1 MNACHFRESFLLLI
15 ECHDGVGS
23 DFDCD
28 GDMEEI
34 HPPDGNGKTMLS
46 AEFARGANGILPIE
60 LGMRPVAEAN
70 FLFEETDQFAGF
82 PCNNDSRPLKLAQ
95 RIEDL
100 DALPWRPDDLNIWKY
115 IEYLNGSAVV
125 GIIGD
130 LASDPPRCVPI
141 DHHFF
146 NVRRNATPSNLP
158 LPPPTARAS
167 ASSRVMRGRVLPTT
181 LRFGL
186 CVAVFIGVQ
195 T

>member
-1 MNACHFRESFLLLI
+1 MNACHFGKSFLLTVKRQ
-15 ECHDGVGS
+15 DGVGS
-23 DFDCD
+23 YFDGD

-34 HPPDGNGKTMLS
+34 HSSDGNGKTMLG
-46 AEFARGANGILPIE
+46 AEFACGANGILPIE